1 MKSLKRKNSAQSP
14 SLESSRQTH
23 LEASQKLRY
32 IRGYTVDGEKGPF
45 MTKQQL
51 GCYAALGMLLLSP
64 LGSAQDGGVSTA
76 LDRYNGPSLPRQ
88 GPTID
93 ASLAQ
98 RLFRRGNTFSSL
110 GRYKEAIDEYRKA
123 ISADPSFSDA
133 IRNLANTYYF
143 LENYEEAKPLLA
155 RYIELETQTTASLIA
170 AVQTLGELERRS
182 RNYESAIEYDERAI
196 ELIPDDDSQVH
207 IMANTYNNN
216 DYPDFAIRV
225 YQAGVRAMPDNAFF
239 DRSLGRLLEQSGRLE
254 EALAAYRSAAAKDA
268 DSNFYGDLVENLER
282 RLDRQ

>member
-133 IRNLANTYYF
+133 IRNLANTYYV

-225 YQAGVRAMPDNAFF
+225 YQAGIRAMPDNAFF

-268 DSNFYGDLVENLER
+268 DSNFYADLVENLER

>member
-1 MKSLKRKNSAQSP
+1 
-14 SLESSRQTH
+14 
-23 LEASQKLRY
+23 
-32 IRGYTVDGEKGPF
+32 

-76 LDRYNGPSLPRQ
+76 LDRYNGLSLPRQ

-170 AVQTLGELERRS
+170 AVKTLGELERKS

-196 ELIPDDDSQVH
+196 ELTPDDDSQVH

-225 YQAGVRAMPDNAFF
+225 YQAGIRAMPDNAFF

-268 DSNFYGDLVENLER
+268 DSNFYADLVENLER
-282 RLDRQ
+282 RLERQ

>member
-1 MKSLKRKNSAQSP
+1 
-14 SLESSRQTH
+14 
-23 LEASQKLRY
+23 
-32 IRGYTVDGEKGPF
+32 

-64 LGSAQDGGVSTA
+64 LGSAQDGSVSTV
-76 LDRYNGPSLPRQ
+76 LDRYNGISLPRQ

-143 LENYEEAKPLLA
+143 LENYEETKPLLA
-155 RYIELETQTTASLIA
+155 RYIELETRTTASLIA
-170 AVQTLGELERRS
+170 AVKTLGELERES

-196 ELIPDDDSQVH
+196 ELTPDDDSQVH
-207 IMANTYNNN
+207 IMANIYNNN
-216 DYPDFAIRV
+216 DYPILQYASIKPASELCPTMLFLIGASVVCWNSLDGWKRHWQPIDRPRLRMLTPFLRRP
-225 YQAGVRAMPDNAFF
+225 GRKLRAPH
-239 DRSLGRLLEQSGRLE
+239 
-254 EALAAYRSAAAKDA
+254 
-268 DSNFYGDLVENLER
+268 
-282 RLDRQ
+282 RQTVN

>member
-1 MKSLKRKNSAQSP
+1 
-14 SLESSRQTH
+14 
-23 LEASQKLRY
+23 
-32 IRGYTVDGEKGPF
+32 
-45 MTKQQL
+45 MTAHQIACFTTL
-51 GCYAALGMLLLSP
+51 GILLLSP
-64 LGSAQDGGVSTA
+64 PGHGQDGGASAV
-76 LDRYNGPSLPRQ
+76 LDRYNGLALPRQ

-110 GRYKEAIDEYRKA
+110 GRHEEAIEEYRKA

-155 RYIELETQTTASLIA
+155 RFIELETQTTASLIA
-170 AVQTLGELERRS
+170 AVQTLGELERNS

-196 ELIPDDDSQVH
+196 ELNPDDDSQVH

-216 DYPDFAIRV
+216 GYPELAIRV
-225 YQAGVRAMPDNAFF
+225 YQAGIRAMPGNAFF

-254 EALAAYRSAAAKDA
+254 EALAAYRSASAKDA
-268 DSNFYGDLVENLER
+268 DSDFYADLVESLER
-282 RLDRQ
+282 RLARQ

>member
-1 MKSLKRKNSAQSP
+1 
-14 SLESSRQTH
+14 
-23 LEASQKLRY
+23 
-32 IRGYTVDGEKGPF
+32 

-76 LDRYNGPSLPRQ
+76 LDRYNGLSLPRQ

-110 GRYKEAIDEYRKA
+110 GRYREAIDEYRKA

-225 YQAGVRAMPDNAFF
+225 YQAGIRAMPDNAFF

>member
-1 MKSLKRKNSAQSP
+1 M
-14 SLESSRQTH
+14 ES
-23 LEASQKLRY
+23 SQKLRY
-32 IRGYTVDGEKGPF
+32 IRGFTADVKKGPF

-64 LGSAQDGGVSTA
+64 LGSAQDGSVSTV
-76 LDRYNGPSLPRQ
+76 LDRYNGLSLPRQ

-155 RYIELETQTTASLIA
+155 RYIELETRTTASLIA
-170 AVQTLGELERRS
+170 AVKTLGELERES

-225 YQAGVRAMPDNAFF
+225 YQAGIRAMPDNAFF